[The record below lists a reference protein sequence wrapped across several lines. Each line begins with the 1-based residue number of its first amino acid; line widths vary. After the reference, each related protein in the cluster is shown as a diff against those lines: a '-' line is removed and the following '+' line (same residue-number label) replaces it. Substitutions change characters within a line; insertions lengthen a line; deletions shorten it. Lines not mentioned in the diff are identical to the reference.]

1 MNHPEAYKLSCLII
15 MEHLR
20 CKVKPWCSCSR
31 FTINLYI
38 FNNNNCIIII
48 CNFLILIAAIR
59 YVIGWNQVERC
70 GRQMYQ
76 RSLPALTFVLL
87 EPWRQCCDQ
96 RWSPAAQQHHQHH
109 PKQELSQWR
118 RTRYKATCST
128 GCIQTTCLVGF
139 LCHLTHDFRY
149 FLTSPI
155 KIL

>member
-31 FTINLYI
+31 FTINLYTC
-38 FNNNNCIIII
+38 F
-48 CNFLILIAAIR
+48 ILIAAIR

-70 GRQMYQ
+70 SRQMYQ

-87 EPWRQCCDQ
+87 EPWRQCFDQ

-118 RTRYKATCST
+118 RTRYKATSST
-128 GCIQTTCLVGF
+128 GCIQTTCLVCF